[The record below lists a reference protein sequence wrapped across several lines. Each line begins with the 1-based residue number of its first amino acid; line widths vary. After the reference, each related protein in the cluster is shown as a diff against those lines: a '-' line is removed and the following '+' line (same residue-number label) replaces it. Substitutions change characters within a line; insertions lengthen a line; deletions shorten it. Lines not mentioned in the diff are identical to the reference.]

1 MGTTARSVLTETG
14 PQALPA
20 DGGIADRLL
29 SLTDVARMLMC
40 GVEEARDWLA
50 RAKVP
55 CLTLPGGDHR
65 FLVSSVLDVVRAQL
79 APYTY
84 SATQRDAGEEIARA
98 WERWV
103 IGKGEQAIA
112 KLNED
117 WSEWM
122 KKMSELR
129 MLPEDYFA
137 LPKEKRKQLV
147 RSVQKHPNSLPF
159 TEDAAAIESPPH
171 HATLTTTTRVRGSFL
186 GRKAFE

>member
-1 MGTTARSVLTETG
+1 MSTTTRNAMRETG
-14 PQALPA
+14 AQPLPGA
-20 DGGIADRLL
+20 SESADRLL
-29 SLTDVARMLMC
+29 CLTDVARLMMC

-50 RAKVP
+50 RTKVP
-55 CLTLPGGDHR
+55 CLTLPAGGHR
-65 FLVSSVLDVVRAQL
+65 FLLSSVLDSIRSQL

-84 SATQRDAGEEIARA
+84 AAPQRDAGEEIARA
-98 WERWV
+98 WESWV

-122 KKMSELR
+122 KKMGDLK
-129 MLPEDYFA
+129 MMPEDYFG

-147 RSVQKHPNSLPF
+147 RAVQKHPDSLPF

-171 HATLTTTTRVRGSFL
+171 HASLTTTTRVRGSFL